1 MLKKRVHPIHTKDHL
16 VPELTPRQK
25 QILHFIVQGFT
36 NREMAQQLRIS
47 VQTVEV
53 HRLHLMRR
61 LKVRN
66 VAQLIRQ
73 ALQYRFIPKNYPA
86 MTRF

>member
-1 MLKKRVHPIHTKDHL
+1 
-16 VPELTPRQK
+16 
-25 QILHFIVQGFT
+25 
-36 NREMAQQLRIS
+36 
-47 VQTVEV
+47 
-53 HRLHLMRR
+53 MRR